1 MKRIIALSLVF
12 AVMAAGFSCGKKNDS
27 SSQPDGDTQQDML
40 TETELKVALID
51 GGSGKLEPALTEFDT
66 ANKDITLNISHYE
79 NTDTNYSEAFN
90 QLTREMLAGTSPD
103 VIIAPS
109 EGIVNLQ
116 RSGYLTDLTPFINNS
131 DTIDITDLLP
141 NVRAAVDCNGAIPYL
156 FPCFQYTTYTA
167 SADFIDS
174 GYENWTFEEAMAFYE
189 NLEDKKQFPQSAD
202 MWHYFLRKAGCS
214 SIDFDSST
222 CDFSGS
228 FKQTIDFLLQFPID
242 LQNDLDYKE
251 VSSDYM
257 DSLNIMGISGINKFA
272 ASEIYSRYNGEAMTY
287 VGYPSADNDGA
298 FVSVPHLWAIPEY
311 SMNKDAAWQL
321 IENYFRL
328 SEQKKMSIE
337 YVSGVPVTE
346 SGLQALAYD
355 TPSVI
360 GMSIRGDLS
369 QWNGGEEPMQITD
382 EAVEKLLD
390 YSRNVKIE
398 LRYGAK
404 LDAMI
409 MNEWAEV
416 MRGNISA
423 DECAQNLNNKV
434 GLYLS
439 ERS

>member
-1 MKRIIALSLVF
+1 MKKIIAFTLAFSL
-12 AVMAAGFSCGKKNDS
+12 MATFSCGKNKDS
-27 SSQPDGDTQQDML
+27 SSEPDGDTQQDVL
-40 TETELKVALID
+40 TETPLKVAVV
-51 GGSGKLEPALTEFDT
+51 GSTSSKLEPALAEFDT
-66 ANKDITLNISHYE
+66 ARKDITLNITHYE
-79 NTDTNYSEAFN
+79 NEDTHYSEAFN
-90 QLTREMLAGTSPD
+90 QLTREMLADNSPD
-103 VIIAPS
+103 VIIAPC

-131 DTIDITDLLP
+131 DIIDITDLLP

-167 SADFIDS
+167 SADFI
-174 GYENWTFEEAMAFYE
+174 GNEYENWSFDTAMAFYE
-189 NLEDKKQFPQSAD
+189 GLEDKKCFPQSAD
-202 MWHYFLRKAGCS
+202 MWHYFLRKAGCNA
-214 SIDFDSST
+214 IDFDNST
-222 CDFSGS
+222 CDFDGD
-228 FKQTIDFLLQFPID
+228 FKKTLDFLLQFPID
-242 LQNDLDYKE
+242 LQNDFEYKQAN
-251 VSSDYM
+251 SDYM
-257 DSLNIMGISGINKFA
+257 ASLNIMGISGINKFA

-311 SMNKDAAWQL
+311 SMNKDAAWRL
-321 IENYFRL
+321 LENYFRQ

-360 GMSIRGDLS
+360 GMSVRGNLA
-369 QWNGGEEPMQITD
+369 QWLGGEESMQISD
-382 EAVEKLLD
+382 EEVEKLLD
-390 YSRNVKIE
+390 YSRNVKIDLNYGDE
-398 LRYGAK
+398 L
-404 LDAMI
+404 DSMI
-409 MNEWAEV
+409 SNEWAEV

-423 DECAQNLNNKV
+423 DECVQNLNNKV